1 MEEETEKEME
11 SSIQSFHSRTE
22 HRLDINWEM
31 LSTVNDT
38 VAFTGYAT
46 YWPVGL
52 KNKTFPSCV
61 CFCTWTADGLVLY
74 KGRRPCVYTH
84 SDVGKEQAV
93 KTASNARTWVVVI
106 VALLN
111 RWHLYRLLFLEIV
124 IKKETRHDRWSKLGQ
139 RGKKT
144 QQGKVSRHLSG
155 EGGGTKLK
163 RIFLFERTFARRKWN
178 SLWDKFGVGSKC

>member
-1 MEEETEKEME
+1 ME

-124 IKKETRHDRWSKLGQ
+124 IKKETRHDR
-139 RGKKT
+139 
-144 QQGKVSRHLSG
+144 
-155 EGGGTKLK
+155 
-163 RIFLFERTFARRKWN
+163 
-178 SLWDKFGVGSKC
+178 